1 VGSKIIGTVK
11 AFRWQQWLVV
21 VMFLLVAGFT
31 AFKALDMA
39 REVPVSGRL
48 HEPHL
53 PRERVMEQNRLS
65 YSHAVEKESLRRDR
79 DSQQPK

>member
-53 PRERVMEQNRLS
+53 PR
-65 YSHAVEKESLRRDR
+65 
-79 DSQQPK
+79 